1 MGKRSI
7 LIRVMLIV
15 ALAAGVLVAG
25 DGDKAWFDLE
35 GCAMCKNFA
44 AEPGLMEHIEWE
56 NHMISDGVMTISVVD
71 EEYQDAMKRAEKKMA
86 AVGQQLAAG
95 EQLPLCGFCTS
106 YGKLMMAGTKIEQ
119 FDTKLGTVV
128 LMTSS
133 DPKVVEMIQ
142 QHARHTDE
150 EYEKIKAAGGFK
162 SS

>member
-7 LIRVMLIV
+7 LIRVVLMV

-25 DGDKAWFDLE
+25 DGDQAWFDLE

-44 AEPGLMEHIEWE
+44 AEPGLMEHVEWE
-56 NHMISDGVMTISVVD
+56 NHMISDGVMTISIID
-71 EEYQDAMKRAEKKMA
+71 EEYQGAMKRAQKNMG
-86 AVGQQLAAG
+86 AVAQKLAAG

-106 YGKLMMAGTKIEQ
+106 YGKLMMAGVKIEQ
-119 FDTKLGTVV
+119 VETDFGAVV

-133 DPKVVEMIQ
+133 DPEVVKMIQ
-142 QHARHTDE
+142 AHAKHTDE
-150 EYEKIKAAGGFK
+150 EYEKIEKAGGFK

>member
-7 LIRVMLIV
+7 LIRVALV
-15 ALAAGVLVAG
+15 VVLAAGVLVAG
-25 DGDKAWFDLE
+25 DQGQAWFDLE
-35 GCAMCKNFA
+35 GCSMCKNFA

-56 NHMISDGVMTISVVD
+56 NHMISDGVMTVSIVD
-71 EEYQDAMKRAEKKMA
+71 EEYRDAMKRAEKNMA
-86 AVGQQLAAG
+86 AVGEKLAAG

-106 YGKLMMAGTKIEQ
+106 YGKLVMAGVKIEQ
-119 FDTKLGTVV
+119 VDTDFGAVV

-142 QHARHTDE
+142 AHARHTDE
-150 EYEKIKAAGGFK
+150 EYEKIKKAGGFK

>member
-1 MGKRSI
+1 MSKRSI
-7 LIRVMLIV
+7 LIRVVLMV

-25 DGDKAWFDLE
+25 DGDQAWFDLE
-35 GCAMCKNFA
+35 GCSMCKNFG

-56 NHMISDGVMTISVVD
+56 NHMISAGVMTVSVVD
-71 EEYQDAMKRAEKKMA
+71 EEYQDALKRAEKNMA
-86 AVGQQLAAG
+86 AVGQKLAAG

-106 YGKLMMAGTKIEQ
+106 YGKLMMAGVKIEQ
-119 FDTKLGTVV
+119 VETKLGAVV

-133 DPKVVEMIQ
+133 DPEVVKMIQ
-142 QHARHTDE
+142 EHAKHTDE

>member
-7 LIRVMLIV
+7 LIRVVLMV

-56 NHMISDGVMTISVVD
+56 NHMISGGVMTVSVVD
-71 EEYQDAMKRAEKKMA
+71 EEYQTALEHAEKNME
-86 AVGQQLAAG
+86 AVGQKLAAG

-106 YGKLMMAGTKIEQ
+106 YGKLMMAGVKIEQ
-119 FDTKLGTVV
+119 FDTKVGAVV

-142 QHARHTDE
+142 QHAKHTDE
-150 EYEKIKAAGGFK
+150 EYEKLKAAGGFK